1 MEFTIPTI
9 VIGLGGTGL
18 KVIYRLKN
26 NIPIELLEKGLLK
39 FLVIDSD
46 KNDPMINELEADE
59 YVNIGVPGV
68 ASIVTNLD
76 SEAAKFIRPWFPA
89 NLPFKVVSGDE
100 GAKQFRAMGRLY
112 LFKNIDKIF
121 NIIDRTVKSLRAR
134 FANISNVSKTINV
147 FLVSSTCGGTG
158 SGILLDTAYLVR
170 HIIEQ
175 ENANPCLIKGILVLP
190 TAFHPF
196 PISDE
201 SEKKNI
207 FANGFATLKEID
219 YYMNPNVE
227 TSYTV
232 KYTENKE
239 IVSNK
244 APFDVCYLIDDENEE
259 FPIGGLDDTL
269 DAIAESLTV
278 LLTAGIGTSIK
289 SAEDNLYTI
298 LTTNQK
304 NQPYSDKN
312 YLYSSF
318 GTSSIIYPYEKLK
331 DIF

>member
-1 MEFTIPTI
+1 M
-9 VIGLGGTGL
+9 
-18 KVIYRLKN
+18 
-26 NIPIELLEKGLLK
+26 LL
-39 FLVIDSD
+39 
-46 KNDPMINELEADE
+46 
-59 YVNIGVPGV
+59 Y
-68 ASIVTNLD
+68 
-76 SEAAKFIRPWFPA
+76 
-89 NLPFKVVSGDE
+89 
-100 GAKQFRAMGRLY
+100 
-112 LFKNIDKIF
+112 
-121 NIIDRTVKSLRAR
+121 
-134 FANISNVSKTINV
+134 
-147 FLVSSTCGGTG
+147 
-158 SGILLDTAYLVR
+158 TAYLVR

-289 SAEDNLYTI
+289 SAEDNL
-298 LTTNQK
+298 
-304 NQPYSDKN
+304 
-312 YLYSSF
+312 
-318 GTSSIIYPYEKLK
+318 
-331 DIF
+331 